1 MMKLINL
8 LLHSALIICF
18 CNCSLGAA
26 TPSSSNSNSSRSLPL
41 LSPTCD
47 QGHHRG
53 GGSGGSVQLL
63 QLFWKDVRI
72 HFGPA
77 TSTGRKR
84 VFLSSALHAK
94 VQEKTGSADAKAA
107 ASCETLQ
114 VSDKA
119 AAVKH
124 KL

>member
-8 LLHSALIICF
+8 LLHPALIICF

-26 TPSSSNSNSSRSLPL
+26 TPSSSSSSRSPPC
-41 LSPTCD
+41 SPPPVTKD
-47 QGHHRG
+47 TTGVG
-53 GGSGGSVQLL
+53 GWEGGVQLL
-63 QLFWKDVRI
+63 QLFWKDVRC

-77 TSTGRKR
+77 TSTGRKQ

-94 VQEKTGSADAKAA
+94 VQEETGSADAKAA